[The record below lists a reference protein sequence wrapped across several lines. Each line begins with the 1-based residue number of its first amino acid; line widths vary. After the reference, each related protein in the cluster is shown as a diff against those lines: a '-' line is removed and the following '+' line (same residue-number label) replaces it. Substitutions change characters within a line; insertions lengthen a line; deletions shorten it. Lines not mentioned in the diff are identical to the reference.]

1 MSRRTQRVNGL
12 IRDEISLLLQRQVKD
27 PRLGGLVT
35 VTGVSTSADLRH
47 AKIFVSIMGGET
59 EKREALAGL
68 DRASSFFRREL
79 AERISLRRIPELS
92 FRRDDSIERGVHLL
106 KLIERLSSSDTD
118 REAGRS

>member
-1 MSRRTQRVNGL
+1 MTRRTERINGL

-47 AKIFVSIMGGET
+47 AKIFVSIMGDET
-59 EKREALAGL
+59 EKKEALAGL
-68 DRASSFFRREL
+68 DRASGFFRREL

-92 FRRDDSIERGVHLL
+92 FHRDDSIEQGTHLL

-118 REAGRS
+118 